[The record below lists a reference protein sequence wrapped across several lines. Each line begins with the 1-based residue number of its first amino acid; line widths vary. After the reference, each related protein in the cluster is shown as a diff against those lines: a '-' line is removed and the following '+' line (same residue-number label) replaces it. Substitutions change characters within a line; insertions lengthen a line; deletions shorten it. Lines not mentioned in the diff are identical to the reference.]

1 MLDIK
6 STKGMEETMLIDH
19 FQIRGDGDNGLIKM
33 KPLSSLASSWIQK
46 TIDPEVKQIEN
57 SYLVDHNYAKTLIS
71 DFSEYEYFE
80 SKKSNLTIIQ
90 GGK

>member
-19 FQIRGDGDNGLIKM
+19 FQIRGDDKGLIQM
-33 KPLSSLASSWIQK
+33 KPLSSLATLWIQK

-57 SYLVDHNYAKTLIS
+57 SYLVDHQYAKTLIS

-80 SKKSNLTIIQ
+80 SKKTNLTIIQ